1 MVNIDKNMK
10 KYIPVL
16 VIMLLGC
23 GSKHKQNTIKI
34 ALADNGKSLQVTG
47 IAEDILQE
55 INRDT
60 VTGVWQT
67 LIPVYRMPADTD
79 LKDLQRVQPG
89 KYLVNGNAVLFKP
102 DTPFAQ
108 HSVYFVRYYQY
119 GEDNTG
125 WDLIKQRKRIGKIP
139 YTDLIFKR

>member
-1 MVNIDKNMK
+1 MK
-10 KYIPVL
+10 KGIFVF

-23 GSKHKQNTIKI
+23 GSKHHHNIIKI
-34 ALADNGKSLQVTG
+34 ALADSGKRLEVTG

-60 VTGVWQT
+60 VGTVWQT

-79 LKDLQRVQPG
+79 MNDFQRPQPG
-89 KYLVNGNAVLFKP
+89 KYVVNGSAILFTP

-108 HSVYFVRYYQY
+108 HAVYFVRYYQY
-119 GEDNTG
+119 GEGNTE
-125 WDLIKQRKRIGKIP
+125 WDFIKQQKRLGKTP
-139 YTDLIFKR
+139 YIDLIFKR